1 MILSFLYK
9 VACGAFQLLALRLRS
24 SERKELEILV
34 LRHELA
40 IARRQLGRP
49 RPSAPDRVLLAA
61 LSRALPRSA
70 WSAFAVSPKTLL
82 RWHRRLVSRRWT
94 YDRRGPGRSP
104 LDAELQSLIVR
115 LARENPRWG
124 YRRIVGELRKLGLRA
139 SATSVRSVLKRHEIP
154 PAPRRSGP
162 SWRTFLRTQAQGII
176 ACDFL
181 TVDTVWMRR
190 FYVSFFHR
198 AAHAPSPPRRNNR
211 EPERDVDHSAGAQ
224 PDDDG
229 CGREPPLRLLIHD
242 RDAKFSAAF
251 DEVFRTEAI
260 QVIRTPVRVPNA
272 NAYPERFVR
281 TLREECLDW
290 LLILGRRQ
298 LERVLREY
306 VEHYNHER
314 PHRALELH
322 APQPSPQVIP
332 LHPRPQTAV
341 RRRDRL
347 GGLIHEYAWAA

>member
-1 MILSFLYK
+1 MILSFVYRA
-9 VACGAFQLLALRLRS
+9 ACGAFQLLALRLRS
-24 SERKELEILV
+24 SEKKELAILV

-49 RPSAPDRVLLAA
+49 QPTAADRALLAA

-82 RWHRRLVSRRWT
+82 RWHRRLVRRHWT
-94 YDRRGPGRSP
+94 YDHRGLGRPP

-124 YRRIVGELRKLGLRA
+124 YRRIGGELRKLGPQV
-139 SATSVRSVLKRHEIP
+139 SATSVRSLLKRSGIP

-162 SWRTFLRTQAQGII
+162 SWRTFLRAQAQGVF

-181 TVDTVWMRR
+181 TVDTVRLRR
-190 FYVSFFHR
+190 FYVLFFIEIGARRVHL
-198 AAHAPSPPRRNNR
+198 AGTTANPSGTWTTQQARNLMIDR
-211 EPERDVDHSAGAQ
+211 
-224 PDDDG
+224 
-229 CGREPPLRLLIHD
+229 CGRERPVRFLIHD

-251 DEVFRTEAI
+251 DEVFRSEGI
-260 QVIRTPVRVPNA
+260 QVIHTPARAPNA
-272 NAYPERFVR
+272 NAHAERFVR

-290 LLILGRRQ
+290 QRILGQRH

-306 VEHYNHER
+306 VEHYNRER
-314 PHRALELH
+314 PHRALELR
-322 APQPSPQVIP
+322 PPDPSPKLIP
-332 LHPRPQTAV
+332 LRPRSQTAV
-341 RRRDRL
+341 TRRDRL